1 MLEEVY
7 DDEKL
12 DLHELIINIL
22 SIFVSLFCLLCSMLV
37 VIIHIKKSFLRKGF
51 FKVVFA
57 LSILEFFLNL
67 ELIINSLY
75 VLIKNQAIN
84 PGKVGETIFGFI
96 FNFLLTSLISYNIV
110 TIIYLYFQSTK
121 KDTLTEKEI
130 ADDENLQY
138 SVKILNYS
146 FLYIHLIS
154 LGIGLCHSILLVC
167 FCNFGNTLWHLF
179 YLSMKGGYIQSAYN
193 ILIFIPHYVLVLTSI
208 PYLILSWNKAKISD
222 HIRLKH
228 YAIYTIFLA
237 IFCIV
242 FPLGMFLVSKL
253 LSKEELSSNDSTEII
268 ILKYLV
274 SSFLNIFLL
283 KSSVYRIKC
292 YYVQSVLRNEGGSF
306 CDKVVNGIKILFCLK
321 EVKNLDFV
329 DFNSN
334 FVYHSLATTND
345 FLNESQISTDNLDV
359 YDILGPNQD
368 NDSSK

>member
-1 MLEEVY
+1 MQEDVY
-7 DDEKL
+7 DDNNL
-12 DLHELIINIL
+12 DVHELIINIL
-22 SIFVSLFCLLCSMLV
+22 SIFVSLFCFLCSMLV
-37 VIIHIKKSFLRKGF
+37 VIIHIKQSFLRKGF

-57 LSILEFFLNL
+57 FSILELFLNL

-75 VLIKNQAIN
+75 VIIKNKEIS
-84 PGKVGETIFGFI
+84 PGPIGESIFGFI

-110 TIIYLYFQSTK
+110 TIINLYFQSTK

-130 ADDENLQY
+130 VDDEQSQY
-138 SVKILNYS
+138 SIKIFNYS

-154 LGIGLCHSILLVC
+154 LGIGLGHSTLLVC
-167 FCNFGNTLWHLF
+167 FCKFGNSLWHLF
-179 YLSMKGGYIQSAYN
+179 YLSMKGEYIQSAYN

-208 PYLILSWNKAKISD
+208 PYLIMSWNKAKITE

-253 LSKEELSSNDSTEII
+253 LVNDGLSDNDKLEII

-274 SSFLNIFLL
+274 SGFLFIFLL
-283 KSSVYRIKC
+283 KSSVYRITC
-292 YYVQSVLRNEGGSF
+292 YYVQSVLRSEGGSF
-306 CDKVVNGIKILFCLK
+306 CDKLMNGIKILFCLK
-321 EVKNLDFV
+321 GVKNLDFV

-345 FLNESQISTDNLDV
+345 FLNDSQIPTDNLDV
-359 YDILGPNQD
+359 NEILDPNQE
-368 NDSSK
+368 NDSNQ